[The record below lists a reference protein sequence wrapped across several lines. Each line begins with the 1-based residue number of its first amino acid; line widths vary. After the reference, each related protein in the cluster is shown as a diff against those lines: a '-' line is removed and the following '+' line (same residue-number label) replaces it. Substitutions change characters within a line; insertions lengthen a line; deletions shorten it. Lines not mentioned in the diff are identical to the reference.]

1 MNIIL
6 NYSNYSFV
14 VSGATKEYKE
24 QLMALGGKY
33 NPHLKTGPGYIFPN
47 KKQQEVTDF
56 VEKENNSLGHKDGL
70 VNKDGVVNKDLL
82 SIDKKDVLTIVK
94 KNNTIKSP
102 LLSTKSSIS
111 YPNRF
116 VGSDGLQYQII
127 IETCPLPYIDQKVT
141 VKVSDDSFDG
151 VVSNV
156 NDGSPINDITLTYE
170 EEDIVKQT
178 RVIIINGKWQIHGFI
193 QNHELIFHV

>member
-33 NPHLKTGPGYIFPN
+33 NPNLKTGPGYIFSN
-47 KKQQEVTDF
+47 KKEQEVRDF
-56 VEKENNSLGHKDGL
+56 IDNPTNKSLDSDMLSIKQNNKKDI
-70 VNKDGVVNKDLL
+70 L
-82 SIDKKDVLTIVK
+82 SIDSPLIK
-94 KNNTIKSP
+94 KNTTIKSP

-127 IETCPLPYIDQKVT
+127 IETCPLPYLNQKVT
-141 VKVSDDSFDG
+141 VKYNDNSFDG
-151 VVSNV
+151 IVSNI
-156 NDGSPINDITLTYE
+156 NDGSPINDIILTYQE
-170 EEDIVKQT
+170 NEVDKQT
-178 RVIIINGKWQIHGFI
+178 RAIIINGKWQIYLLDV
-193 QNHELIFHV
+193 NHELIFH